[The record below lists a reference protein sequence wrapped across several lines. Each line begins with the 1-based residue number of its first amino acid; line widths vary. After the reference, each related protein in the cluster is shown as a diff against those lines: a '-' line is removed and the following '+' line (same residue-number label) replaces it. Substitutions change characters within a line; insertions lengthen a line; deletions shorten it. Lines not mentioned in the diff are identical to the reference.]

1 MKLKCK
7 FCFGGH
13 IFAAAN
19 GTTIQLFSTWTYKCI
34 GNLKGH
40 NGKINS
46 LYWTQNDNILVSAG
60 SDGAVYVWD
69 IQKMKRVSEYVCKDN
84 SYNSAICNYDGSV
97 VWVSGSN
104 HIFQVIIFINNDL

>member
-1 MKLKCK
+1 M
-7 FCFGGH
+7 
-13 IFAAAN
+13 FAATN
-19 GTTIQLFSTWTYKCI
+19 GTTIQLFSTWTYKCL

-46 LYWTQNDNILVSAG
+46 LYWTENDSILVSAG

-69 IQKMKRVSEYVCKDN
+69 IHQMKRVSEYICKDN

-97 VWVSGSN
+97 VWVSGN
-104 HIFQVIIFINNDL
+104 DHVFQVVYIKN